1 LQKSG
6 SRILDFQGKEYV
18 NGPTLKWLVPAGVV
32 FLLALESCSSI
43 GVDLFPK
50 IQGYSAKPAERHSS
64 TRLCLPHNKGAAS
77 NRQTQVSRKYQSTRP
92 RQYRP
97 GWQLQLCADNSCDS
111 IQGSHGDQKRGIA
124 EFLNTLPPS
133 VLVTIGGVYGCGD
146 AVSYAGEFFPLFQAR
161 YLDNQ
166 TSPSIRTGFPT
177 TFTDVFVA
185 TRTEEDSAT
194 KYRNAFADALN
205 GLGIPAHRA
214 NGSKVPPGDLDFLVG
229 FRPQEVK

>member
-1 LQKSG
+1 MDQPSSG
-6 SRILDFQGKEYV
+6 WFRRASYSYLLWKA
-18 NGPTLKWLVPAGVV
+18 VPV
-32 FLLALESCSSI
+32 LALTYSLRYK
-43 GVDLFPK
+43 GTPPNPPK
-50 IQGYSAKPAERHSS
+50 GIAPPAFAFLTTKELHPTDKPRSAVNINQQGRDNIAQVGNYNSAPI
-64 TRLCLPHNKGAAS
+64 TAAIPF
-77 NRQTQVSRKYQSTRP
+77 RVLTE
-92 RQYRP
+92 
-97 GWQLQLCADNSCDS
+97 
-111 IQGSHGDQKRGIA
+111 DQKRGIA

-214 NGSKVPPGDLDFLVG
+214 NGSTVPPGDLDFLVG